1 MKAFWLVVLAAC
13 GSAPATQKPVAPT
26 TGSAAPITTAPAS
39 PHESRLAIAQ
49 AAFAALSAG
58 DVDALITLSDPKAI
72 YEDAMACESTEM
84 ETKAIEQKLR
94 VAYRQPAA
102 NVKGTTIEVLAVED
116 LVRDENDSV
125 LTGKRVHGCTARVDV
140 HMHDAKVKV
149 KVTKDADAGEAVV
162 KLGVVE
168 VEGRW
173 YLRQVPARVG
183 GNAFKPMI
191 TKFTELTDK
200 MCKCTDSTCA
210 ESVQNEYYTWIRE
223 VSGQFGEDERPDE
236 ATMATFT
243 ELSERFMRC
252 YTKASGG

>member
-13 GSAPATQKPVAPT
+13 GSAPAQKPVAPII
-26 TGSAAPITTAPAS
+26 GSAAPDTPTAPAS
-39 PHESRLAIAQ
+39 PHESRLAIAK
-49 AAFAALSAG
+49 AAFTALSSG
-58 DVDALITLSDPKAI
+58 DVDALIKLSDAKAI

-102 NVKGTTIEVLAVED
+102 NAKGSKIEVLAVED
-116 LVRDENDSV
+116 LVRDEHDSV

-149 KVTKDADAGEAVV
+149 KVTKDADEGETVV

-191 TKFTELTDK
+191 AKFTELTEK
-200 MCKCTDSTCA
+200 MCKCTDGTCA
-210 ESVQNEYYTWIRE
+210 EAVQTEYYTWLRE
-223 VSGQFGEDERPDE
+223 VSSQFGQDERPDD

-243 ELSERFMRC
+243 KISERYMQC